1 MVPDRPSALSIP
13 TSSGVEQNIAVEM
26 ICPYEAGKPLREVER
41 ELGLTDVTKLAS
53 NENPLGPSPRV
64 IDTLNGS
71 RLDLH
76 AYPDYDGWYLR
87 RAVAERLGVA
97 VESVLIGAGS
107 SDLMRVVADAY
118 LAPGN
123 EALVSDICF
132 PVYANLARLAGAEVV
147 AVPLDDDLQYDLER
161 MLGAVTDRTK
171 VVFLASP
178 NNPTGLEIPAD
189 ELELFLQRIP
199 SGVLCVVDLA
209 YREYVDSAADRD
221 PLDLLRRHPNVLLLH
236 TFSKVYGLAGLR
248 VGYAVA
254 PRDVIPGG
262 RPRRARGPRAHGRV
276 GSAQPGDARLFG
288 ERSSR
293 SRPAYMAIGR
303 ELRSRRHRA
312 GFGCR
317 VPGDAPPGRHRPT
330 ITRSAPEHVPAH
342 HYRNG
347 GANGPGRGRA
357 RGGVEAAALTAQGRA
372 LLNIRLPSIPVA
384 FGASGRLPSELWGR
398 PPRRPVAPVHPEE
411 LLRPQGRLERSRMDV
426 GHTPPTEPPLRA
438 RAPVTAARG
447 ASSHQMTATSV
458 PSGGTRTSRG

>member
-254 PRDVIPGG
+254 PRDVIATL
-262 RPRRARGPRAHGRV
+262 ARVRVPFSASTPAQVAGRV
-276 GSAQPGDARLFG
+276 ALEDLEHTAESVRLNRVMRAYLGSALRDLGLRTWPSAANFVLADTGLVSDAVFQAMLHRGVIVRPLHDPRL
-288 ERSSR
+288 STC
-293 SRPAYMAIGR
+293 
-303 ELRSRRHRA
+303 LRITTGTEEQMDRA
-312 GFGCR
+312 
-317 VPGDAPPGRHRPT
+317 V
-330 ITRSAPEHVPAH
+330 
-342 HYRNG
+342 
-347 GANGPGRGRA
+347 
-357 RGGVEAAALTAQGRA
+357 GVL
-372 LLNIRLPSIPVA
+372 
-384 FGASGRLPSELWGR
+384 
-398 PPRRPVAPVHPEE
+398 EE
-411 LLRPQGRLERSRMDV
+411 VLKQLR
-426 GHTPPTEPPLRA
+426 
-438 RAPVTAARG
+438 
-447 ASSHQMTATSV
+447 
-458 PSGGTRTSRG
+458 